1 MLVLGRP
8 EPGTWVR
15 ELDVGENMG
24 GLGGT
29 WLAPGRL
36 CEVEESSGSL
46 MWENTQ
52 SQPVNPSK
60 ASAAVVWEH
69 LGAFE
74 LSASWEKWN

>member
-1 MLVLGRP
+1 MLVLGRS

-36 CEVEESSGSL
+36 CEVEESNGSL
-46 MWENTQ
+46 M
-52 SQPVNPSK
+52 
-60 ASAAVVWEH
+60 
-69 LGAFE
+69 
-74 LSASWEKWN
+74 